1 MMSMGLM
8 MQPFSADKITL
19 ANPLNLECDRM
30 YHKKMTVRETDK
42 FYGNSASRNAILYI
56 YRLQTL
62 HCRLPVPFVPL
73 FLSLEYYLFT
83 LHNMAHM
90 QTWNGWVSPHYIQ
103 TSLKNHDLCLQN
115 QKIDFFQNVSLIYI
129 IDEYIQQYKLSFRNM
144 LCHIHPKNKQCLWHI
159 FCFGEQI

>member
-1 MMSMGLM
+1 MMVSMGLM

-42 FYGNSASRNAILYI
+42 FYGNSASRNAIH
-56 YRLQTL
+56 LQTTRRFIV
-62 HCRLPVPFVPL
+62 HVPFVPL

-90 QTWNGWVSPHYIQ
+90 QTWNG
-103 TSLKNHDLCLQN
+103 
-115 QKIDFFQNVSLIYI
+115 
-129 IDEYIQQYKLSFRNM
+129 
-144 LCHIHPKNKQCLWHI
+144 
-159 FCFGEQI
+159 